1 MTLRLARVDSGGG
14 RGQSLRE
21 RSLVRAYTSAKT
33 FDCEICGA
41 VLKSR
46 LGLANHK
53 CLFHDECRSGRMGN
67 PITFR
72 CATCGEAFALR
83 GDLLAHLRQGGHG
96 HPMERDPALP
106 PGAQRQRGRPRR
118 RSG

>member
-1 MTLRLARVDSGGG
+1 M
-14 RGQSLRE
+14 RE
-21 RSLVRAYTSAKT
+21 RGHVRASTSEKT

-53 CLFHDECRSGRMGN
+53 CLFHDECRSGGMGN

-72 CATCGEAFALR
+72 CATCAEAFALR
-83 GDLLAHLRQGGHG
+83 GELLAHLRQHGHG
-96 HPMERDPALP
+96 HPMEPDPLRP
-106 PGAQRQRGRPRR
+106 PGAQRLRGRPRR
-118 RSG
+118 RGG